1 MPSVSSLIDF
11 VRTDLTKL
19 IRYAAVS
26 LVTVPIGLLLFFLLL
41 QTDLNPV
48 VANLVATGVSS
59 IPNYVLNRY
68 WVWNKRGAN
77 SIRREIAP
85 FWLMVALGVVLSTIF
100 VAIAS
105 SFTEIELV
113 LLAAQFVAFGLVW
126 LLKFFV
132 LETYLFGPR
141 SEPSQVAS

>member
-1 MPSVSSLIDF
+1 VPSVSSLIDF